1 MNDLHFHQ
9 LLNGL
14 ALRMYR
20 LSNGRYA
27 IVLWDTDVD
36 AAAMTLTCAELA
48 QAERIYIEQVKD
60 CERYQ

>member
-14 ALRMYR
+14 AVRMYQ
-20 LSNGRYA
+20 LSNGRYVIA
-27 IVLWDTDVD
+27 LWDTDVD
-36 AAAMTLTCAELA
+36 AAAMTLTCSELVL
-48 QAERIYIEQVKD
+48 AERIYIEQVAD